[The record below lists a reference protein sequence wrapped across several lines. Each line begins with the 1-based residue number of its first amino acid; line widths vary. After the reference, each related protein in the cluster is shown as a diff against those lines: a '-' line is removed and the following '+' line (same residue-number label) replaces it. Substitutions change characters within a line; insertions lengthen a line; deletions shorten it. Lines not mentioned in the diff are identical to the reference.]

1 MPQLG
6 CSSHTHE
13 KKMFMHVQLMHANK
27 YLVPG
32 NITLLKVSQ
41 NSITKNQNF
50 GLGKE
55 SKEDL
60 FALQGTFEV
69 NSNNLIKFY
78 LKDLGEFL
86 EIFRHE

>member
-1 MPQLG
+1 
-6 CSSHTHE
+6 
-13 KKMFMHVQLMHANK
+13 MHANK

-32 NITLLKVSQ
+32 NIALLKVSQ
-41 NSITKNQNF
+41 NSITKSFKIF

-55 SKEDL
+55 SNEDQ

-78 LKDLGEFL
+78 LKILGNF
-86 EIFRHE
+86 

>member
-1 MPQLG
+1 
-6 CSSHTHE
+6 
-13 KKMFMHVQLMHANK
+13 MHANK
-27 YLVPG
+27 YLVSG

-41 NSITKNQNF
+41 TQSLRTKIF

-55 SKEDL
+55 SNEDQ